1 MMVEHMFN
9 FTHVGWYADLMNGY
23 IFGLV

>member
-1 MMVEHMFN
+1 MVEHMFN